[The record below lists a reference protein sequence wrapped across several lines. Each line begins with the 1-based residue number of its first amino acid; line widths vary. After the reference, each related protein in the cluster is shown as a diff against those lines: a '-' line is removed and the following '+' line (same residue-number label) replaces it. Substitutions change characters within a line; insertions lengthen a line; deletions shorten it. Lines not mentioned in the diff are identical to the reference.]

1 MADLNNYLNVFD
13 DLHREKTS
21 RDLSFA
27 ELVYKLMKDKLV
39 EVYIGDTYEDL
50 KSQDS
55 TTKVNAVI
63 CGIVK
68 AAYGDCLLL
77 DCAYVDQVNKK
88 VIFGNIVC
96 LNERSIRTLTEVD
109 NSGSL
114 KDTCISSKETLFIK
128 YHMQNVKK

>member
-55 TTKVNAVI
+55 TMKVNAVI

-68 AAYGDCLLL
+68 GAYGDCLIL
-77 DCAYVDQVNKK
+77 DCAYVEQNSKK
-88 VIFGNIVC
+88 IIFGNIVC

-109 NSGSL
+109 NNGSL
-114 KDTCISSKETLFIK
+114 KDTFISSKEALLIK
-128 YHMQNVKK
+128 IHMQNVKQ